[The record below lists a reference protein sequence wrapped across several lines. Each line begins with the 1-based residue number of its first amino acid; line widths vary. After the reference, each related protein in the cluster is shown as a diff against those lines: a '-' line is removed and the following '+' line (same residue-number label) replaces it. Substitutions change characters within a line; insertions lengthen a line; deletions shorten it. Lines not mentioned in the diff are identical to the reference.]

1 MWLLGC
7 KGALVRL
14 LDGWALRP
22 DKDWMGRIVTR
33 LPLFQH
39 SVFSPTGNSSTDDL
53 VKS

>member
-22 DKDWMGRIVTR
+22 DKDWMGRIVT
-33 LPLFQH
+33 
-39 SVFSPTGNSSTDDL
+39 SSPFVSAQRVLTDREF
-53 VKS
+53 KHR